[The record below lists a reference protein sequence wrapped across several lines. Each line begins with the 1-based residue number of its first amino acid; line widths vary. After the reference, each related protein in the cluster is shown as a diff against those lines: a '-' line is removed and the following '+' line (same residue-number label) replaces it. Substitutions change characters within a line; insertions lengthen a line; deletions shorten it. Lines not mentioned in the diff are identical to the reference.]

1 MLISETTP
9 LLSQP
14 LATSFPNISD
24 AVARL
29 GEHVDR
35 VSIADICPGETGDV
49 CGETA
54 FYLVVLL
61 QLRAQKLKP
70 KALSDVW
77 NQWTETALN
86 ESDIQQLNERIIN
99 AWVLFLDEY
108 RTTAEIEQ
116 VLWTSFL
123 ISDHSARRVRV
134 VDLLTA
140 DAPSELIRH
149 DVVMLSL
156 VNMWKHGPSRDVAS
170 QEISPSPIGLRYDA
184 ICTPRVLHF
193 MDLAAYLSYFGLL
206 VSYVMQPPFEPTIS
220 QSRFH
225 YVGAREILLMVFS
238 SSILL
243 RPWTI
248 FNLPFA
254 ITLLMFLISLPAVPF
269 AGSASFNILLICFI
283 FHAFQ
288 FHFPRSPSP
297 LFVFKVRHSLPFARF
312 LTHGFYRIILPLTVF
327 FLPIFVLGTSWLS
340 MALAETFFVPPSLL
354 DTLIPTPME
363 TRTTVLFIF
372 FALLVTVCC
381 SLFIFV
387 VLGRTLDPAASGWD
401 SYSSAVGRTAR
412 ASFVR
417 AVISYSSPYTF
428 PAPLSLLHAIFIWG
442 PSAILPRV
450 GIQLPFAQAEKLLWR
465 ITVGPIGLIAASILY
480 FLP

>member
-1 MLISETTP
+1 MLISETSP

-14 LATSFPNISD
+14 LATSFPSISE
-24 AVARL
+24 AVTRL
-29 GEHVDR
+29 GDDR
-35 VSIADICPGETGDV
+35 VSIADICPGDTGDV

-61 QLRAQKLKP
+61 QSRAQKLKP
-70 KALSDVW
+70 KLPSDVW
-77 NQWTETALN
+77 NQWAETAVN
-86 ESDIQQLNERIIN
+86 ESYIQRLNDRIIN

-123 ISDHSARRVRV
+123 INDGSARRVRV

-140 DAPSELIRH
+140 DSPSELLGH

-156 VNMWKHGPSRDVAS
+156 ANMWKNGPSLDMAP
-170 QEISPSPIGLRYDA
+170 QENSPSRIALRYDA
-184 ICTPRVLHF
+184 ICSPRVLHF
-193 MDLAAYLSYFGLL
+193 MDLAGYLSYFGLL
-206 VSYVMQPPFEPTIS
+206 VSYVMRPPFEPTIF
-220 QSRFH
+220 QSRFE

-269 AGSASFNILLICFI
+269 EGSVSFIILLACFI

-297 LFVFKVRHSLPFARF
+297 LFVLKVQHSLPFACF
-312 LTHGFYRIILPLTVF
+312 LTHGFYRVILPLTVF
-327 FLPIFVLGTSWLS
+327 FLPIFVLGTCWLS
-340 MALAETFFVPPSLL
+340 MALAKTFFVPFALF
-354 DTLIPTPME
+354 DTLVPTPME

-372 FALLVTVCC
+372 FSLLVAVCC
-381 SLFIFV
+381 SLFIFA

-442 PSAILPRV
+442 PSTILPRLR
-450 GIQLPFAQAEKLLWR
+450 IRLPFAQAEKLLWR
-465 ITVGPIGLIAASILY
+465 ITVGPIGLIAASVLY